1 MPKWLAD
8 CTMELFDGV
17 AKKDIYPITMRYGK
31 LLAADM
37 MAKADDTLR
46 DRWLV
51 FVIKEALASARQIAI
66 TNKPYWRLTEASCE
80 LAITGLAENSYGFRR
95 AAAAAARG
103 AQVAAEAAESD
114 AGYRL
119 AEAQGSSLP
128 WEIPACAEEYS
139 AGAAKAAAKAAV
151 AAAKAFRFVDP
162 DRDAGQP
169 WHAATAAKAAA
180 EAAWQAAR
188 GWQTAALAISGREQ
202 AAAEAAGEEALDA
215 YFETVKPPGAPC
227 AYGGNIR
234 HRLFPEIA
242 YRR

>member
-1 MPKWLAD
+1 MPIEITAAAAGANILAHVAEKRLVGRCEPPELHHPRQKWLDPVSLLEAIHLDIKGSRDCPTSLMPQWLAD

-17 AKKDIYPITMRYGK
+17 AKKDIYPIAVRYGK

-103 AQVAAEAAESD
+103 AQVAAEAAELD

-119 AEAQGSSLP
+119 AKAQGSFFSM
-128 WEIPACAEEYS
+128 
-139 AGAAKAAAKAAV
+139 G
-151 AAAKAFRFVDP
+151 DP
-162 DRDAGQP
+162 RL
-169 WHAATAAKAAA
+169 
-180 EAAWQAAR
+180 R
-188 GWQTAALAISGREQ
+188 GGVLGGSGKSS
-202 AAAEAAGEEALDA
+202 GESGCSGSKS
-215 YFETVKPPGAPC
+215 FSV
-227 AYGGNIR
+227 R
-234 HRLFPEIA
+234 
-242 YRR
+242 